1 MSGRTNYFG
10 TFLDTLNAPR
20 RAAGSGAG
28 AASVPDLDTVLK
40 IWPTA
45 PKAKLS
51 VADLAKAL
59 DLSVTTS
66 ADALIQLERVGLAA
80 NNAGAFSLTPAG
92 IEAAKLVKDR

>member
-20 RAAGSGAG
+20 RTAG
-28 AASVPDLDTVLK
+28 AAGGSAPDLDTVLK

-51 VADLAKAL
+51 VADVAKAL

-92 IEAAKLVKDR
+92 VEAAKLVKGR